1 MIGIFVTSF
10 FIDTFGR
17 KKLISLSSLIS
28 GLSLLTFLLYPQSSN
43 GILIFYVILGVFSVF
58 MKVLRSVTYLYT
70 PELYSASTRTTAL
83 GVMSASDRFASIL
96 QPMIF
101 ASLIYSSFKTALAW
115 YGVCYILTF
124 IVSLA
129 LTKETSNRPLKDSLL
144 NNVTDNDI
152 GRSAMAYS
160 MISDV

>member
-1 MIGIFVTSF
+1 
-10 FIDTFGR
+10 
-17 KKLISLSSLIS
+17 
-28 GLSLLTFLLYPQSSN
+28 
-43 GILIFYVILGVFSVF
+43 
-58 MKVLRSVTYLYT
+58 
-70 PELYSASTRTTAL
+70 
-83 GVMSASDRFASIL
+83 MSASDRFASIL

-101 ASLIYSSFKTALAW
+101 ASLIYSSFKMALAC

-144 NNVTDNDI
+144 NNVTDVDI

-160 MISDV
+160 MVSDV